1 MRKKIKKIVKWY
13 TWIHF
18 HNQLQTMT
26 LYSNKVS
33 LFTKVQLEVSLFFMI
48 QMRWYPVLL
57 ISPQSFFK
65 LIDLMVNIHLIKNL
79 SIMKALFMQ
88 CWQVLMR
95 MDSFQLA
102 KIKRFIILILLE
114 IHQSSFKDMKELLIL

>member
-1 MRKKIKKIVKWY
+1 MKWC

-48 QMRWYPVLL
+48 QMLWYPVLL

-65 LIDLMVNIHLIKNL
+65 LIDLMVNIHLIENL